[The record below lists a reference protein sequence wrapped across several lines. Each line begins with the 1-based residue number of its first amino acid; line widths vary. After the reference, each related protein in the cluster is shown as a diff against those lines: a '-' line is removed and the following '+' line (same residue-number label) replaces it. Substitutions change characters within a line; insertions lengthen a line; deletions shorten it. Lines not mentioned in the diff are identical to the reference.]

1 MLVLAKEARQAL
13 ELEGFAVLQSFLGA
27 TALDIVCAVRR
38 AVHQAD
44 VKVLVPRSSVRLCK
58 FAGVRALAG
67 DQLYLSTQCS
77 LRAAVGQVSVQFD

>member
-38 AVHQAD
+38 A
-44 VKVLVPRSSVRLCK
+44 
-58 FAGVRALAG
+58 
-67 DQLYLSTQCS
+67 
-77 LRAAVGQVSVQFD
+77 LR